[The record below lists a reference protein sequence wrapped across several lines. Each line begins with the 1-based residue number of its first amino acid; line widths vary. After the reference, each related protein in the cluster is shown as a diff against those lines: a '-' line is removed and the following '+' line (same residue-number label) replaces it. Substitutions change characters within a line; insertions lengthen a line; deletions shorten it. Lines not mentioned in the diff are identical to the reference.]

1 MRAFKKSLL
10 LTLAF
15 LLLIAGSASAAIPDA
30 PWRGKGT
37 GTVMIWNGTTQDPML
52 DYQATEPTGKWELV
66 ATAKETRRQ
75 PIKYE
80 YGGNHIASLEMFV
93 SRNGQ
98 DVSTKTLAGIP
109 LPPPGPFRHSDE
121 ATFDL
126 QAGDVYGFRMSGSNG
141 QGGTLTGRLRLISIR
156 DVTPPTI
163 TPVVT
168 GTLGK
173 NGIYTSNVSVAWQAT
188 DSSSAVS
195 MKSNCLTVN
204 VTADT
209 AGRTFTCTAKSDG
222 GEASRSITIKRDA
235 TAPDL
240 TVPGTVIKEGAGVV
254 DYAATATD
262 GVDPS
267 PALACTPAS
276 GSEFALGA
284 TPVSCT
290 ATDTAGNTVKKSF
303 DVLVLRAPDP
313 APAPAAAPEAAP
325 APQITQVHMGGPVT
339 VTQAPKS
346 INPVLAFRFTVTK
359 RITQLKQLTVKNLPA
374 GSTVSVSCKGSSCP
388 KRLKG
393 RTHAQRVAKT
403 SIDISSLVKGP
414 LKAGTVITVVVS
426 SPEAVTAT
434 KKLTVRKNGAPQIG

>member
-1 MRAFKKSLL
+1 MSLL
-10 LTLAF
+10 LALA
-15 LLLIAGSASAAIPDA
+15 LLLSIAGSASAAIPDA

-37 GTVMIWNGTTQDPML
+37 GTVMVWNGTTQEPMI
-52 DYQATEPTGKWELV
+52 DYTAATPAGSWELI

-75 PIKYE
+75 PIKWE
-80 YGGNHIASLEMFV
+80 YFGNHIAALEMFV

-98 DVSTKTLAGIP
+98 DVTKETLAGIP
-109 LPPPGPFRHSDE
+109 VPAPGPFGHHGES
-121 ATFDL
+121 TFDL

-141 QGGTLTGRLRLISIR
+141 QGGSLAGRFRVLAIR
-156 DVTPPTI
+156 DVTPPVL

-168 GTLGK
+168 GTLGQ
-173 NGIYTSNVSVAWQAT
+173 NGIYTSNVSVAWQAS
-188 DSSSAVS
+188 DSNSAVS
-195 MKSNCLTVN
+195 MRSNCTTVN

-209 AGRTFTCTAKSDG
+209 AGRNFTCTVKSDG
-222 GEASRSITIKRDA
+222 GETTRSITIKRDA

-240 TVPGTVIKEGAGVV
+240 TVPGTLIKEGAGVV

-262 GVDPS
+262 GVDPT

-284 TPVSCT
+284 TTVSCT
-290 ATDTAGNTVKKSF
+290 ATDTAGNAVTKSF
-303 DVLVLRAPDP
+303 EVLVLRAPEP
-313 APAPAAAPEAAP
+313 APTPTPTPAATP
-325 APQITQVHMGGPVT
+325 APQVTQVHMAGPVT
-339 VTQAPKS
+339 VTQAPRT

-374 GSTVSVSCKGSSCP
+374 GSTVTVSCKGSSCP

-393 RTHAQRVAKT
+393 RTVAQRVAKT
-403 SIDISSLVKGP
+403 SINISSLVKGP

-426 SPEAVTAT
+426 SPEAATAT
-434 KKLTVRKNGAPQIG
+434 KKLTVGKGGAPTVG